1 MYFVAHSDLAHYLA
15 QPYTEVVTT
24 LIREHEPQIVLYGA
38 TTTGRDLAPR
48 VASALRT
55 GLTADCT
62 DLRIGDHSL
71 KGEEYKDL
79 LYQIRPAFGGNIIA
93 TIISPLHR
101 PQMATVR
108 EGVMVMP
115 EEDRRRDG
123 RIVAVP
129 VTRAHD
135 RIAVRAGVVLSDAD
149 FAVTLVKRVQEEKRV
164 DLKGARIVVSG
175 GVGVGSREG
184 FALVEELARTVGGVV
199 GASRAAVDA
208 GWIAHDHQVGQTGTT
223 VRPKLYIACGIS
235 GSVQHRAGM
244 DQSARILAIND
255 DPLAPIFSVAHYGV
269 VGDLHKVIPLLI
281 QAYKTKGAGGEA
293 APRARRSRRRC
304 VVSNFFTDNPDL
316 QHTLKSLDLARV
328 VRLREDDYAQARDFA
343 YAPKD
348 YEDAVDSY
356 ARTLEIAG
364 DLAGEYIEPRAEDVD
379 RAGSELVQG
388 EVCYAPG
395 IAEGLERLKQA
406 DLMGITLP
414 RKYGGLNFPVSVS
427 VMIVEMVSRADPA
440 LMNIFGLQDI
450 SETVNKFADDEMKA
464 AYLPRFASGEVTGS
478 MALTEPEA
486 GSDLQNVQL
495 KAIEQPDGTWRLN
508 GVKRF
513 ITNGCGQISLVLAR
527 SEEGTTDARG
537 LSMFLYERDE
547 HMRIRRLEDK
557 LGIHGSPTCELQF
570 DDAPA
575 LLVGE
580 RRRGLT
586 TYVMSLMNGARI
598 AIAAQA
604 QGIAEAAYRAAA
616 KYAAERIQ
624 FGAPIGELTAVKG
637 LLADMRVNVEAARA
651 LLYETALI
659 VDTKEVLEH
668 RIAQLQ
674 AAEKAGEA
682 SPAGPDADIKALR
695 AELKTYTRL
704 AALYTPLAK
713 ACCTEMANQVTYDSL
728 QVHGGSGYMRD
739 FAVERYARDARITNI
754 YEGTTQL
761 QVVAAIGGILGG
773 TLAGRLDEYDAEDFS
788 ATPELLARVRHA
800 RARLAEAI
808 ARVRELDDVRYRD
821 FHARRLTEMAI
832 DVNCG
837 YLLLRAAQTDA
848 RRLLAAEYFV
858 AAASARVEGA
868 ASQVLGGDP
877 SMLDALTTLASG

>member
-1 MYFVAHSDLAHYLA
+1 
-15 QPYTEVVTT
+15 
-24 LIREHEPQIVLYGA
+24 
-38 TTTGRDLAPR
+38 
-48 VASALRT
+48 
-55 GLTADCT
+55 
-62 DLRIGDHSL
+62 
-71 KGEEYKDL
+71 
-79 LYQIRPAFGGNIIA
+79 
-93 TIISPLHR
+93 
-101 PQMATVR
+101 
-108 EGVMVMP
+108 
-115 EEDRRRDG
+115 
-123 RIVAVP
+123 
-129 VTRAHD
+129 
-135 RIAVRAGVVLSDAD
+135 
-149 FAVTLVKRVQEEKRV
+149 
-164 DLKGARIVVSG
+164 
-175 GVGVGSREG
+175 
-184 FALVEELARTVGGVV
+184 
-199 GASRAAVDA
+199 
-208 GWIAHDHQVGQTGTT
+208 
-223 VRPKLYIACGIS
+223 
-235 GSVQHRAGM
+235 
-244 DQSARILAIND
+244 
-255 DPLAPIFSVAHYGV
+255 
-269 VGDLHKVIPLLI
+269 
-281 QAYKTKGAGGEA
+281 
-293 APRARRSRRRC
+293 
-304 VVSNFFTDNPDL
+304 
-316 QHTLKSLDLARV
+316 
-328 VRLREDDYAQARDFA
+328 
-343 YAPKD
+343 
-348 YEDAVDSY
+348 
-356 ARTLEIAG
+356 
-364 DLAGEYIEPRAEDVD
+364 
-379 RAGSELVQG
+379 
-388 EVCYAPG
+388 
-395 IAEGLERLKQA
+395 
-406 DLMGITLP
+406 
-414 RKYGGLNFPVSVS
+414 
-427 VMIVEMVSRADPA
+427 
-440 LMNIFGLQDI
+440 
-450 SETVNKFADDEMKA
+450 
-464 AYLPRFASGEVTGS
+464 

-495 KAIEQPDGTWRLN
+495 KATEQPDGTWRLN

-537 LSMFLYERDE
+537 LSMFVYERDE

-637 LLADMRVNVEAARA
+637 LLADMRVSLEAARA

-682 SPAGPDADIKALR
+682 QPAGPDTDVKALR
-695 AELKTYTRL
+695 GELKTYTRL

-713 ACCTEMANQVTYDSL
+713 ACCTEMANQVSYDSL

-788 ATPELLARVRHA
+788 ATPELLAKVRAA

-808 ARVRELDDVRYRD
+808 ARVRELDDVRFRD
-821 FHARRLTEMAI
+821 FHGRRLAEMAI
-832 DVNCG
+832 DVNCA
-837 YLLLRAAQTDA
+837 YLLLRTAQTDA

-877 SMLDALTTLASG
+877 AMLDALTTLASG

>member
-1 MYFVAHSDLAHYLA
+1 M
-15 QPYTEVVTT
+15 
-24 LIREHEPQIVLYGA
+24 
-38 TTTGRDLAPR
+38 
-48 VASALRT
+48 
-55 GLTADCT
+55 
-62 DLRIGDHSL
+62 
-71 KGEEYKDL
+71 
-79 LYQIRPAFGGNIIA
+79 
-93 TIISPLHR
+93 
-101 PQMATVR
+101 
-108 EGVMVMP
+108 
-115 EEDRRRDG
+115 
-123 RIVAVP
+123 
-129 VTRAHD
+129 
-135 RIAVRAGVVLSDAD
+135 
-149 FAVTLVKRVQEEKRV
+149 
-164 DLKGARIVVSG
+164 
-175 GVGVGSREG
+175 
-184 FALVEELARTVGGVV
+184 
-199 GASRAAVDA
+199 
-208 GWIAHDHQVGQTGTT
+208 
-223 VRPKLYIACGIS
+223 
-235 GSVQHRAGM
+235 
-244 DQSARILAIND
+244 
-255 DPLAPIFSVAHYGV
+255 
-269 VGDLHKVIPLLI
+269 
-281 QAYKTKGAGGEA
+281 
-293 APRARRSRRRC
+293 
-304 VVSNFFTDNPDL
+304 
-316 QHTLKSLDLARV
+316 
-328 VRLREDDYAQARDFA
+328 VRLREDGYAQARDFA
-343 YAPKD
+343 YAPRD
-348 YEDAVDSY
+348 YEDALDSY
-356 ARTLEIAG
+356 ERTLDIVG
-364 DLAGEYIEPRAEDVD
+364 DLAGEYIEPRAEGID

-495 KAIEQPDGTWRLN
+495 KATEQPDGTWRLN

-513 ITNGCGQISLVLAR
+513 ITNGCGAISLVLAR

-616 KYAAERIQ
+616 KYAAERVQ

-637 LLADMRVNVEAARA
+637 MLADMKVSIEASRA

-668 RIAQLQ
+668 RIEQLQ
-674 AAEKAGEA
+674 KAAEGGEA
-682 SPAGPDADIKALR
+682 SPAAPDGRPARGRHPEDDDVKALR
-695 AELKTYTRL
+695 AELKKYTRL
-704 AALYTPLAK
+704 AALFTPLSK
-713 ACCTEMANQVTYDSL
+713 ALATEMANTVAYESL
-728 QVHGGSGYMRD
+728 QVHGGSGDMRD
-739 FAVERYARDARITNI
+739 FSMERHARDARITNI

-773 TLAGRLDEYDAEDFS
+773 TLAGRLDEYDAEELS

-800 RARLAEAI
+800 RARLAESI
-808 ARVRELDDVRYRD
+808 ERVRSLGDSRFRD
-821 FHARRLTEMAI
+821 FHARRLTEMSI
-832 DVNCG
+832 DVACG
-837 YLLLRAAQTDA
+837 YLVLRAAQDDA
-848 RRLLAAEYFV
+848 RKLLAAQYFTEGM
-858 AAASARVEGA
+858 AARVEGA
-868 ASQVLGGDP
+868 AAQVLAGDP
-877 SMLDALTTLASG
+877 VLLDALAALARDYPP

>member
-1 MYFVAHSDLAHYLA
+1 
-15 QPYTEVVTT
+15 
-24 LIREHEPQIVLYGA
+24 
-38 TTTGRDLAPR
+38 
-48 VASALRT
+48 
-55 GLTADCT
+55 
-62 DLRIGDHSL
+62 
-71 KGEEYKDL
+71 
-79 LYQIRPAFGGNIIA
+79 
-93 TIISPLHR
+93 
-101 PQMATVR
+101 
-108 EGVMVMP
+108 
-115 EEDRRRDG
+115 
-123 RIVAVP
+123 
-129 VTRAHD
+129 
-135 RIAVRAGVVLSDAD
+135 
-149 FAVTLVKRVQEEKRV
+149 
-164 DLKGARIVVSG
+164 
-175 GVGVGSREG
+175 
-184 FALVEELARTVGGVV
+184 
-199 GASRAAVDA
+199 
-208 GWIAHDHQVGQTGTT
+208 
-223 VRPKLYIACGIS
+223 
-235 GSVQHRAGM
+235 
-244 DQSARILAIND
+244 
-255 DPLAPIFSVAHYGV
+255 
-269 VGDLHKVIPLLI
+269 
-281 QAYKTKGAGGEA
+281 
-293 APRARRSRRRC
+293 
-304 VVSNFFTDNPDL
+304 VSNFFTDNADL
-316 QHTLKSLDLARV
+316 QQTLRSLDLARI

-343 YAPKD
+343 YAPGD
-348 YEDAVDSY
+348 FEDAVDSY

-379 RAGSELVQG
+379 RAGSELIQG

-450 SETVNKFADDEMKA
+450 SETVNKFADGEMKA

-495 KAIEQPDGTWRLN
+495 KAVEQPDGTWRLS

-637 LLADMRVNVEAARA
+637 LLADMRVSVEAARA

-682 SPAGPDADIKALR
+682 PPAGPDIDVKALR
-695 AELKTYTRL
+695 GELKTYTRL

-713 ACCTEMANQVTYDSL
+713 ACCTEMANQVAYDSL

-739 FAVERYARDARITNI
+739 FAVERHARDARITNI

-773 TLAGRLDEYDAEDFS
+773 TLAGRLDGYDAEDFS
-788 ATPELLARVRHA
+788 ATPELLAKVRSA
-800 RARLAEAI
+800 RARLAAAI
-808 ARVRELDDVRYRD
+808 ARVRELDDVRFRD
-821 FHARRLTEMAI
+821 FHGRRLAEMAI
-832 DVNCG
+832 DVNCA